1 LASILGTGGTENNS
15 QVLNA
20 GITVPE
26 INQATIRNRL
36 LTAMSAADFALLAPH
51 LTEVELKSG
60 ETLIAPETPITHSWF
75 LEDGICSVVASTPSG
90 HQTEVGLIGRDG
102 IVDISAIHGADRTP
116 LLCFIQISGQGL
128 RLRADALRR
137 ADAASPSLHRLLMR
151 YAQSFFVQVAHTAL
165 TNASHTIAQRL
176 ARWLLMSHDRIEA
189 SEVRLTHERLS
200 LMLGVRRAG
209 VTVAIQTLERAG
221 IIAARR
227 GSIAITDRARL
238 ETYAADSYG
247 APEKEYHRLLG
258 VSIRD

>member
-1 LASILGTGGTENNS
+1 MPVAD
-15 QVLNA
+15 
-20 GITVPE
+20 
-26 INQATIRNRL
+26 INQLTTKNRL
-36 LTAMSAADFALLAPH
+36 LMAMSAADFALLAPH
-51 LTEVELKSG
+51 LVEVELVSG

-75 LEDGICSVVASTPSG
+75 LEDGVCSIVATTPSG

-102 IVDISAIHGADRTP
+102 VVDTSAIHGTDRTP
-116 LLCFIQISGQGL
+116 LLCFIQISGRGL
-128 RLRADALRR
+128 RLRADALSR
-137 ADAASPSLHRLLMR
+137 ANIASPTLHKLMLR
-151 YAQSFFVQVAHTAL
+151 YAQSFFIQVAHTAL

-176 ARWLLMSHDRIEA
+176 ARWLLMSQDRINA
-189 SEVRLTHERLS
+189 NEVRLTHERLS

-258 VSIRD
+258 IAIKD